1 MQDLSVAIITQN
13 EENNIRDCLESV
25 KWASE
30 IVVVDAFSEDKTA
43 EICRCFTDK
52 VFLKQWNGFAE
63 QKQYALDHCTSQ
75 WVLSIDADERVTAE
89 LREEILRLFE
99 QELLF
104 DGYYVARRSYFLGRW
119 MRYGGWYPG
128 YQLRLFRRDA
138 ARVSRARVHEG
149 FIVTGKTGTLQHDLL
164 HYSHSSLNESL
175 QKLNRYTSLEAL
187 DVYTRKRVRWYDF
200 LLHPAGAFLKKYI
213 VQKAVL
219 EGMHGFLLSMITA
232 FLKMVLY
239 MKIWLIQH
247 ESDDELR
254 RYKED
259 CR

>member
-1 MQDLSVAIITQN
+1 MLDISAAIIAQN

-30 IVVVDAFSEDKTA
+30 IVVVDAYSEDETA
-43 EICRCFTDK
+43 EVCWRYTDK
-52 VFLKQWNGFAE
+52 VFLKEWNGFAE
-63 QKQYALDHCTSQ
+63 QKQFALDQCTCP

-89 LREEILRLFE
+89 LHEEILRLFE
-99 QELLF
+99 GEPLF
-104 DGYYVARRSYFLGRW
+104 DGYYIARCSYFLGRW

-187 DVYTRKRVRWYDF
+187 DVYARKRVRWYDF
-200 LLHPAGAFLKKYI
+200 LTHPAGAFLKKYI
-213 VQKAVL
+213 VQKAVW
-219 EGMHGFLLSMITA
+219 EGMHGFLLSMIAA

-247 ESDDELR
+247 SSDDELW
-254 RYKED
+254 RYKETY
-259 CR
+259 R